1 MLRLRGSSEGP
12 SFSRTPKTRHL
23 ADAHMHTHCALP
35 MHGPAPVP
43 GIIAR
48 CCCALAASWA
58 GYNWEQGVRCPVK
71 LLRLVRPWTST
82 AYEGLGSSGW
92 AFFFHSRR
100 AITGPCIARPV
111 LPGRK
116 AIRVVLVWGAWVRS
130 RPQSGAAGLA
140 RLPSRPVVWIGPGTS
155 CQLGPPT
162 RLGPRAPPEHAR
174 AGEAAVCVAM
184 AGGRGA
190 LRGCGGWREGAGCF
204 CLLL

>member
-92 AFFFHSRR
+92 ALFFHSRR
-100 AITGPCIARPV
+100 AIFIIELPARAVHRPPRAARAQGDPGGAGV
-111 LPGRK
+111 GGLGEITTPIGSCWAGSPSVPAGGMDRPRHQLP
-116 AIRVVLVWGAWVRS
+116 AWATN
-130 RPQSGAAGLA
+130 P
-140 RLPSRPVVWIGPGTS
+140 PGTK
-155 CQLGPPT
+155 GP
-162 RLGPRAPPEHAR
+162 A
-174 AGEAAVCVAM
+174 
-184 AGGRGA
+184 
-190 LRGCGGWREGAGCF
+190 
-204 CLLL
+204 